1 MNSRIL
7 VIPVML
13 ASVVVIAAS
22 VNNGVAAAG
31 GKLETATTTSWD
43 HTAAAAYLDSRQVWW
58 QSWPKAQRDHQTVCI
73 SCHTAL
79 PYALARPALRQQSG
93 EQNLAAPEQIMF
105 NYIAKR
111 VTLWNEMEPFYQDG
125 KSGPNK
131 SVESRNTEAV
141 LNALI
146 LASYDARRNHLT
158 ELTKSAFKDAWAVQQ
173 QSGDK
178 AGAWI
183 WLNFHNGPWES
194 EVSEYWG
201 ATMAALAV
209 GIAPDNYRNNPE
221 IQGNLK
227 LLRAYLRREYPTQ
240 PLVNRIAVLWASAK
254 FPGLLTSNERAA
266 LLKSISAAQQTD
278 GGWSATS
285 LGKWQR
291 RDNTPLETRSD
302 GYATG
307 IIVLALEQTGMRRLP
322 QVSRGLDWLR
332 HNQSPKEGFWPA
344 WSLNKQHDPSTD
356 TGRFMSDA
364 ATGYA
369 VLALLDSQEKTR

>member
-1 MNSRIL
+1 VNSRIL

-254 FPGLLTSNERAA
+254 FPGLLTS
-266 LLKSISAAQQTD
+266 SS
-278 GGWSATS
+278 
-285 LGKWQR
+285 
-291 RDNTPLETRSD
+291 P
-302 GYATG
+302 
-307 IIVLALEQTGMRRLP
+307 
-322 QVSRGLDWLR
+322 SRP
-332 HNQSPKEGFWPA
+332 HNKPMAVGARPA
-344 WSLNKQHDPSTD
+344 WASGSAGITHPWRPGVT
-356 TGRFMSDA
+356 
-364 ATGYA
+364 ATPPA
-369 VLALLDSQEKTR
+369 SSSWRWSKRA